1 MRVRI
6 QTVIAA
12 TLVAFVFG
20 TAMADEGMWL
30 LNKPPTKALKEK
42 YGFEP
47 TQEWLDHL
55 QKSCLRIGAS
65 GSIVSPDGLVMTNH
79 HVGSDALEQLST
91 PQNDLIK
98 NGFYAR
104 TRDQELKCPDLDAQ
118 LLWSIEDVTDKV
130 NAAVKP
136 RMSDAEAGA
145 ARRKMMTTIEEES
158 DKATGLKSEI
168 VTLYHGARYHLYR
181 YKRYTDIRLVFAP
194 EEQIAFFGGDND
206 NFEYPRFNLDLC
218 LFRIYEDGKPLKAE
232 HYLKWSKDGSK
243 DGDLTFVV
251 GHPGR
256 TQRLFTVD
264 HLKFLRD
271 VDMPSILRKLWRRE
285 VQLASFSSRSE
296 ENARIANGD
305 RRGVENSRKA
315 FTGVLAGLEKPDI
328 MAAKQAAETK
338 LRSAANQNV
347 RSSLSRGSTPAE
359 ADQTAKKLDDAWQSI
374 SDAYGKYRGY
384 HERYAALEGRRG
396 VFRSDLAR
404 IARHLVR
411 MADEKQKPNADRMRE
426 YTDAE
431 LKALELDLYSPAP
444 IYDEL
449 EINRIGSGLSF
460 MAEQFGA
467 DDPLVTKLLAG
478 KSPRDR
484 ADELVRGTKLKDV
497 AVRKKLAEGG
507 TAAIASSNDAMIRFM
522 ASLDP
527 ETRRLRK
534 QYEDEVESVE
544 RAAYAKIAAAKFAS
558 EGEDTYPD
566 ATFTLRLSYGPV
578 RGYVEDGKKV
588 EPYTNYAGLYERME
602 QRHGQPPF
610 NLPPR
615 WVEKKGKLKMDTP
628 FNFVCTADIIGGNSG
643 SPVVNKAG
651 EVIGL
656 VFDGN
661 IQGLVWDVAYT
672 DEQARCVAVDSRAII
687 EALRNVYDAG
697 PLADELVGK

>member
-1 MRVRI
+1 MHFRI
-6 QTVIAA
+6 QTAVGA
-12 TLVAFVFG
+12 TILAFGFG
-20 TAMADEGMWL
+20 TAVADEGMWL

-47 TQEWLDHL
+47 TPQWLEHL
-55 QKSCLRIGAS
+55 QKSCVRIGAS

-98 NGFYAR
+98 KGFYAR

-130 NAAVKP
+130 NSAVKP
-136 RMSDAEAGA
+136 GMSDADAGA
-145 ARRKMMTTIEEES
+145 ARRKLMNTIEEES

-218 LFRIYEDGKPLKAE
+218 VFRIYEDGKPLKTDN
-232 HYLKWSKDGSK
+232 YLKWSKDGSK

-256 TQRLFTVD
+256 TQRLYTVD

-305 RRGVENSRKA
+305 RRSVENSRKA
-315 FTGVLAGLEKPDI
+315 FTGVLAGLENPEI
-328 MAAKQAAETK
+328 MKAKEAAEQK
-338 LRSAANQNV
+338 LRASVNANDSN
-347 RSSLSRGSTPAE
+347 
-359 ADQTAKKLDDAWQSI
+359 KKKWGDAWDNVSG
-374 SDAYGKYRGY
+374 AYGKYRGY

-426 YTDAE
+426 YTEAE

-460 MAEQFGA
+460 VAEQFGA
-467 DDPLVTKLLAG
+467 DDPMVRTLLAG
-478 KSPRDR
+478 KSPRER
-484 ADELVRGTKLKDV
+484 AEELVRGSKLKDV

-507 TAAIASSNDAMIRFM
+507 TAAIASSTDPMIRFM
-522 ASLDP
+522 AALDP

-578 RGYVEDGKKV
+578 RGYVEDGKQV
-588 EPYTNYAGLYERME
+588 QPYTNFAGLYERE
-602 QRHGQPPF
+602 KERHGQPPF

-615 WVEKKGKLKMDTP
+615 WVEMKGKLKMDTP